1 MTLDVHLPAI
11 ASGDSRAFAAWMAQA
26 EHPLR
31 ASLRSFAG
39 QVDVEAVLQEAL
51 LRVWQVAPR
60 FEPDGRDNGL
70 LRLGHRIARNLCI
83 SEVRKRRGASG
94 RLTVA
99 LTEEMIELEVEQP
112 DPLLRKTLAMCH
124 EKLPKQ
130 PARALRG
137 RMEAEG
143 NERDIDT
150 AARLSMTKNTFLQN
164 LTRARKLLAECLRK
178 HGIELSITKVTT

>member
-1 MTLDVHLPAI
+1 MNLDVHLPAI
-11 ASGDSRAFAAWMAQA
+11 ASGDPRAFAAWMAQA

-60 FEPDGRDNGL
+60 FEPDGNDNGL

-94 RLTVA
+94 RFTVE
-99 LTEEMIELEVEQP
+99 LSEETLQLEIEAP

-124 EKLPKQ
+124 DKLPKQ
-130 PARALRG
+130 PARALAARV
-137 RMEAEG
+137 EAEG
-143 NERDIDT
+143 NERDVDT

-178 HGIELSITKVTT
+178 HGIEISVARGTT

>member
-1 MTLDVHLPAI
+1 MNLDVHLPAI
-11 ASGDSRAFAAWMAQA
+11 ASGDTRAFAAWMARA

-60 FEPDGRDNGL
+60 FEPDGKDNGL

-83 SEVRKRRGASG
+83 SEVRKRRGASVAFVEEAIE
-94 RLTVA
+94 LTVEA
-99 LTEEMIELEVEQP
+99 P
-112 DPLLRKTLAMCH
+112 DPLLRKTLEACH
-124 EKLPKQ
+124 EKLPAQ
-130 PARALRG
+130 PKRALHA

-143 NERDIDT
+143 NERDVDT

-164 LTRARKLLAECLRK
+164 LTRARKLLADCLRK
-178 HGIELSITKVTT
+178 HGIELTIARPTRTT

>member
-1 MTLDVHLPAI
+1 MNLDVHLPAI
-11 ASGDSRAFAAWMAQA
+11 ASGDTRAFAAWMAQA

-60 FEPDGRDNGL
+60 FEPDGKDNGL

-83 SEVRKRRGASG
+83 SEVRKRRGAS
-94 RLTVA
+94 VA
-99 LTEEMIELEVEQP
+99 LHEDTLELRVEQP
-112 DPLLRKTLAMCH
+112 DPFLRKTLAMCH
-124 EKLPKQ
+124 EKLPSQ
-130 PARALRG
+130 PARALRA

-150 AARLSMTKNTFLQN
+150 AARLSMKKNTFLQN
-164 LTRARKLLAECLRK
+164 LTRARKLLADCLRK
-178 HGIELSITKVTT
+178 HGIELTIAKARKA

>member
-1 MTLDVHLPAI
+1 MTNLDVHLPAI
-11 ASGDSRAFAAWMAQA
+11 AAGDTRAFAMWMAHA

-60 FEPDGRDNGL
+60 FEPDGKDNGL

-83 SEVRKRRGASG
+83 SEVRKRRGAP
-94 RLTVA
+94 VA
-99 LTEEMIELEVEQP
+99 LSEEELELDAQP
-112 DPLLRKTLAMCH
+112 SDPLLRKTLAMCH
-124 EKLPKQ
+124 EKLPTQ
-130 PARALRG
+130 PARALRA
-137 RMEAEG
+137 RIEAQG

-150 AARLSMTKNTFLQN
+150 ASRLQMTKNTFLQN
-164 LTRARKLLAECLRK
+164 LTRARKLLAECLK
-178 HGIELSITKVTT
+178 KNGIELTLTKART